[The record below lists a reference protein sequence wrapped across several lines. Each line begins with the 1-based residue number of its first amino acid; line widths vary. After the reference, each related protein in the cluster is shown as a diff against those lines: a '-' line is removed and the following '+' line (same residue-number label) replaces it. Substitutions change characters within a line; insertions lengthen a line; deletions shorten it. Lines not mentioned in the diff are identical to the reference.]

1 MNERTRRG
9 WISTVA
15 WLLLLLA
22 GADLVALKTGLL
34 DHRPEVLAA
43 LFGAAAAAFLVLDFS
58 KIEAGKL
65 EIEAIE
71 FELDAVLEQLGTV
84 LSVKTQEKGLELLFD
99 RDPEIPPSLIGDP
112 LRVGQILI
120 NLGNNAVKF
129 TETGEV
135 VVSMKLLERTDSEVA
150 LQFSVRDTGIGMTP
164 EQQEKLFKSFSQ
176 ADASTTRQ
184 YGGTGL
190 GLAISKQLAELMGG
204 RIWVEST
211 PNEGSTFSFTANMG
225 LGAEQQDRDFTPAP
239 DLRGLHVLVVD
250 DNETSRKILRAYLES
265 FSFDVVSV
273 GSGEAALAMIQEAED
288 PFQLVLTDWL
298 MPGMSGLKLATAI
311 RTTNGLE
318 PQPNIVLITAFAREE
333 LRQKDADQYIDA
345 MLMKPVNP
353 SSLFDAIMR
362 AFGKD
367 VALRSRRGAGREEVD
382 ATALRPIQGAR
393 ILLVEDNEIN
403 QQVASELLQQAH
415 FIVDVA
421 NHGQEALEMLEQEKP
436 YDCVLMDVQ
445 MPVMDGYTA
454 AGIIRADKRFENLP
468 VLAMTANATVED
480 LRRASEAGMN
490 DHISKPVDPGNLFNT
505 LLKWIKPGERALPDE
520 PAAVDEGASDF
531 GLIPD
536 LPGIDVEG
544 GIARVGGNARSY
556 FKLLRK
562 FRENQSMAIESIRA
576 ALADD
581 RSDDAIRYAH
591 TLKGV
596 AGTIGA
602 KALQEIGAK
611 LESDLKGGRNVEEL
625 LVETKI
631 ELDQVVETLSLN
643 IGSDQEVDGGSGNA
657 KLPDDLS
664 DRLDALKVKLEDYD
678 TEAEALLDDILADV
692 RGTEVAAALSDLGK
706 HLGDYDFDGA
716 VAELVELRERI
727 GI

>member
-1 MNERTRRG
+1 
-9 WISTVA
+9 
-15 WLLLLLA
+15 
-22 GADLVALKTGLL
+22 
-34 DHRPEVLAA
+34 
-43 LFGAAAAAFLVLDFS
+43 
-58 KIEAGKL
+58 
-65 EIEAIE
+65 
-71 FELDAVLEQLGTV
+71 
-84 LSVKTQEKGLELLFD
+84 
-99 RDPEIPPSLIGDP
+99 
-112 LRVGQILI
+112 
-120 NLGNNAVKF
+120 
-129 TETGEV
+129 
-135 VVSMKLLERTDSEVA
+135 
-150 LQFSVRDTGIGMTP
+150 
-164 EQQEKLFKSFSQ
+164 
-176 ADASTTRQ
+176 
-184 YGGTGL
+184 
-190 GLAISKQLAELMGG
+190 
-204 RIWVEST
+204 
-211 PNEGSTFSFTANMG
+211 
-225 LGAEQQDRDFTPAP
+225 
-239 DLRGLHVLVVD
+239 
-250 DNETSRKILRAYLES
+250 
-265 FSFDVVSV
+265 
-273 GSGEAALAMIQEAED
+273 MIQEAED

-520 PAAVDEGASDF
+520 PAAVDEDTSDF

-643 IGSDQEVDGGSGNA
+643 IGSDQEVDGGSGNG